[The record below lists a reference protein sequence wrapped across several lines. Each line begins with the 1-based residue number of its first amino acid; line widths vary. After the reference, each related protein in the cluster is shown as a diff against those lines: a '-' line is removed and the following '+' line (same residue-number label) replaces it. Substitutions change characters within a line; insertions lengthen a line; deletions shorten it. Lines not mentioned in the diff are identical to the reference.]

1 MTTGL
6 RLRLRA
12 PWVWRVMP
20 AIMLVFLAP
29 ALAFAANANPDDEE
43 AALVIGFLL
52 AMVIVG
58 IIYLL
63 PAIIAFHRQH
73 PNRWVILILNVVL
86 GGTIIVWLGCL
97 VWAFR
102 AVHITGDP
110 GGSHGGES
118 GLNIVANDVRRVRLE
133 GLPPPPLPPQ
143 PDNSDLIGRLER
155 LKRLLDDGVIDAEQ
169 FRRMRNR
176 IIGGEGE
183 GA

>member
-1 MTTGL
+1 MIS
-6 RLRLRA
+6 R
-12 PWVWRVMP
+12 
-20 AIMLVFLAP
+20 
-29 ALAFAANANPDDEE
+29 ALASVGLSLLVSLAVLTPAAAQDDDVV
-43 AALVIGFLL
+43 ATVLGFLL
-52 AMVIVG
+52 VLVILGVV
-58 IIYLL
+58 YFL
-63 PAIIAFHRQH
+63 PTIIAFHRQH